1 MKSNGQYVGDGKSPV
16 LSAGG
21 FTLVELLV
29 VIGVL
34 ALSMGVLVPTLSQ
47 ARRAARSVV
56 GGQRQR
62 QVVLAVSLYATDHQG
77 WYPESVATAAMLGR
91 TWRWQEPRMMK
102 ACQPRATGYCCSLA
116 SYLRPYLPD
125 PIVLSCPG
133 SPATYPYLDDFWRA
147 GEQWDNP
154 QTSFT
159 DDSVLGSYCFYWN
172 YVGCLSEQKR
182 PFLGP
187 QTDTD
192 QPGYSRLLISDYFG
206 FNHWRSPDAFGSCE
220 RFARAEVTT
229 ETYEATAHWV
239 YDPPRRPH
247 RAGMHLKLQAGFV
260 DGHVEA
266 YRPGQTAILEVS
278 ETLDGTAPAFSG
290 FGLGAGQFYIP
301 QNAVT
306 SRP

>member
-1 MKSNGQYVGDGKSPV
+1 MADGKSPV
-16 LSAGG
+16 AQACG

-34 ALSMGVLVPTLSQ
+34 ALLLGVSVPALVQ
-47 ARRAARSVV
+47 ARRAARCMI

-102 ACQPRATGYCCSLA
+102 ACSARADGYRCSMA

-125 PIVLSCPG
+125 PIVLSCPS
-133 SPATYPYLDDFWRA
+133 SPASYPYLNDFWRA
-147 GEQWDNP
+147 GDQWDNP
-154 QTSFT
+154 DTGFT
-159 DDSVLGSYCFYWN
+159 DDSAGGSYCFYWN
-172 YVGCLSEQKR
+172 YVAHLSESKS
-182 PFLGP
+182 PFRGP
-187 QTDTD
+187 QTDD
-192 QPGYSRLLISDYFG
+192 GRDGGSHLLISDYFG

-220 RFARAEVTT
+220 RFARAEITT
-229 ETYEATAHWV
+229 ETREATAHWF
-239 YDPPRRPH
+239 YTPPG
-247 RAGMHLKLQAGFV
+247 RASRSSVHLRLQAGFV
-260 DGHVEA
+260 DGHVEPFRA
-266 YRPGQTAILEVS
+266 GETVVLEVS
-278 ETLDGTAPAFSG
+278 ETLDGTTPALSG

-306 SRP
+306 SRR